1 MKHYIYIIGVLFCFT
16 SCKNNEAV
24 KSKTDSLQTAGNDLR
39 NPANETEKAIY
50 TCGDAMTKAFAKRDW
65 STIAEYTHPNVVKM
79 MGGKEGMIEIVKAG
93 MKDIP
98 DTAIK
103 KIGIGKIIGLKGNQ
117 CVIEQEMLMHLQGVS
132 VSSVTYLVGESFD
145 NGKNWRFF
153 DASSVSGTELKQI
166 MPNYDSSLTI
176 PTPKRSVKQ
185 L

>member
-1 MKHYIYIIGVLFCFT
+1 MKSSLYIICVLFCFA
-16 SCKNNEAV
+16 SCKNNESI
-24 KSKTDSLQTAGNDLR
+24 KSKTDSLQTVGPDLR

-50 TCGDAMTKAFAKRDW
+50 ICGDAMTKAFAKRDW
-65 STIAEYTHPNVVKM
+65 STIADYTHPNVVKM

-98 DTAIK
+98 DTSIK
-103 KIGIGKIIGLKGNQ
+103 KIGIGKIVALKGNQ

-132 VSSVTYLVGESFD
+132 VSSTTYLVGESFD

-153 DASSVSGTELKQI
+153 DASNVGTMELKQI
-166 MPNYDSSLTI
+166 MPNYDSSLSI